1 MDSVSK
7 SIYDTLKNDKYA
19 YQSWLDAVVRNK
31 HSTFY
36 EEFVYELESR
46 LEDIDAPEVRYTYD
60 EAGEYCNIVLIDE
73 YPIKQYIDKFGK
85 DELYIDITNCIKET
99 LQYYKTY
106 LFEYW
111 QNTAAKEAI
120 GDWITPIFENTVLR
134 GYKNEITGRKTLF

>member
-1 MDSVSK
+1 MDSVSET
-7 SIYDTLKNDKYA
+7 IYDTLKNDKYA

-60 EAGEYCNIVLIDE
+60 EAGEYCNIDLIDE
-73 YPIKQYIDKFGK
+73 YPVKQYIDKFGK
-85 DELYIDITNCIKET
+85 DELYIGIVNCIKES

-106 LFEYW
+106 LLKYW